1 MCLGVPGKIIAVG
14 EEIHELATVEVNGVQ
29 RQVNI
34 ALVCE
39 DQPQDLLDRWV
50 LVHVG
55 FAMSIL
61 DQDEARDMLSALEN
75 LTGEAYLH

>member
-61 DQDEARDMLSALEN
+61 DEDEARDMLSALEN
-75 LTGEAYLH
+75 LTVEAYLH

>member
-39 DQPQDLLDRWV
+39 ESPQDLLDRWV

-61 DQDEARDMLSALEN
+61 DEDEARDMLSALEN

>member
-61 DQDEARDMLSALEN
+61 VEDEARDMLSALEN

>member
-34 ALVCE
+34 
-39 DQPQDLLDRWV
+39 V

-61 DQDEARDMLSALEN
+61 NEDEARDMLSALEN

>member
-14 EEIHELATVEVNGVQ
+14 EEIHALATVEVNGVQ

-61 DQDEARDMLSALEN
+61 DEDEARDMLSALEN

>member
-14 EEIHELATVEVNGVQ
+14 DEIHELATVEVSGVQ

-34 ALVCE
+34 MLVCE
-39 DQPQDLLDRWV
+39 DHPRDLLDRWV

-61 DQDEARDMLSALEN
+61 DEDEAHDMLSALEN
-75 LTGEAYLH
+75 LTGEGDYN

>member
-14 EEIHELATVEVNGVQ
+14 DEIHELATVDVNGVH

-39 DQPQDLLDRWV
+39 DKPQDLLDCWV

-61 DQDEARDMLSALEN
+61 DEDEARDMLSALEN

>member
-1 MCLGVPGKIIAVG
+1 MCLGVPGKIIVVG
-14 EEIHELATVEVNGVQ
+14 EEIHELATVDVNGVQ

-39 DQPQDLLDRWV
+39 DHPQDLMGRWV

-61 DQDEARDMLSALEN
+61 DEDEARDMLSALAN

>member
-39 DQPQDLLDRWV
+39 DQLQDLLDRWV

-61 DQDEARDMLSALEN
+61 DEDEARDMLSALEN

>member
-39 DQPQDLLDRWV
+39 DQPQDLLERWV

-61 DQDEARDMLSALEN
+61 DEDEARDMLSALEN

>member
-14 EEIHELATVEVNGVQ
+14 EEIHELATVEVNGIQ

-61 DQDEARDMLSALEN
+61 DEDEARDMLSALEN

>member
-34 ALVCE
+34 ALV
-39 DQPQDLLDRWV
+39 
-50 LVHVG
+50 HVG

-61 DQDEARDMLSALEN
+61 NEDEARDMLSALEN

>member
-61 DQDEARDMLSALEN
+61 DEDEARDMLSALEN
-75 LTGEAYLH
+75 LPGEAYLH

>member
-1 MCLGVPGKIIAVG
+1 MCLGVPGKIIVVG

-39 DQPQDLLDRWV
+39 DHPRDLLGCWV

-61 DQDEARDMLSALEN
+61 DEDEARDMLSALEN

>member
-1 MCLGVPGKIIAVG
+1 
-14 EEIHELATVEVNGVQ
+14 ELATVEVNGVQ

-61 DQDEARDMLSALEN
+61 DEDEARDMLSALEN

>member
-61 DQDEARDMLSALEN
+61 DEDEARDMLSALEN

>member
-61 DQDEARDMLSALEN
+61 NEDEARDMLSALEN

>member
-14 EEIHELATVEVNGVQ
+14 EEIHELATVEVSGVQ

-39 DQPQDLLDRWV
+39 DHPRELLNRWV

-61 DQDEARDMLSALEN
+61 DEDEARDMLSALEN

>member
-61 DQDEARDMLSALEN
+61 DEDEARDMLSALEN
-75 LTGEAYLH
+75 ITGEAYLH